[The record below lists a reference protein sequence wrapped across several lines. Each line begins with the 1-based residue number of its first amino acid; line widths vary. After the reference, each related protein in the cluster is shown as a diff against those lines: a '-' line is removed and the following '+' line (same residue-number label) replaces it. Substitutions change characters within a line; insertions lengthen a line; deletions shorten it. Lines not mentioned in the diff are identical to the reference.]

1 MLQRIATPIED
12 HQTFDQNENPSMTKQ
27 PTSGAWFKSHRRFTC
42 QMSIND
48 LVAKTGVSKGTISK
62 FENGANITTENL
74 ARLLDA
80 VGLNMAWVT
89 K

>member
-1 MLQRIATPIED
+1 MLQRIATPVEGRKTI
-12 HQTFDQNENPSMTKQ
+12 DQNEKPSKTKQ

-42 QMSIND
+42 QMSLND
-48 LVAKTGVSKGTISK
+48 LVAKTKVSKGTISK

-74 ARLLDA
+74 AKLLDA
-80 VGLNMAWVT
+80 VGLKMAWVT